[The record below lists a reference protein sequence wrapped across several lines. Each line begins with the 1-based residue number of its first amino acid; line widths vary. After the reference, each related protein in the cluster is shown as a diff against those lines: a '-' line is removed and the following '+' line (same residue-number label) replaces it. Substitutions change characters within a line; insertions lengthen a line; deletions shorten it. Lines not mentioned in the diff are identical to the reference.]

1 MGKNIAI
8 YGLAI
13 ALCVSIGFAFACGIG
28 RGAGRDLERVASLA
42 EEVRVASEELRADYR
57 RAIDELEYLRTNN
70 REAGRSLVDLRVEN
84 SELAIRNRE
93 LVEYAGKLEGDLIAA
108 GVDIERVAEEI
119 GAWVPVE

>member
-13 ALCVSIGFAFACGIG
+13 ALCVSIGFAVACGIG
-28 RGAGRDLERVASLA
+28 RGTGRDLERVASLA
-42 EEVRVASEELRADYR
+42 EEVRVASEELRADYK

-70 REAGRSLVDLRVEN
+70 REAGRNLIDLRVEN

>member
-1 MGKNIAI
+1 
-8 YGLAI
+8 
-13 ALCVSIGFAFACGIG
+13 
-28 RGAGRDLERVASLA
+28 VASLA

-70 REAGRSLVDLRVEN
+70 REAGRNLIDLRVEN

-93 LVEYAGKLEGDLIAA
+93 LVEYAGKLERDLIAA